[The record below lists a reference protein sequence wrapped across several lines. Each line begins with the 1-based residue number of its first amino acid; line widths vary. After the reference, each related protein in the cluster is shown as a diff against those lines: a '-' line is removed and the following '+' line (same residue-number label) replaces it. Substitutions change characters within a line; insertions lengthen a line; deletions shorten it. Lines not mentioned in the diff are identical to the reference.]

1 MSYRFGK
8 TVVIALGGSV
18 MYPEDIDWQFL
29 RRFRA
34 FVRGFARQGTRFV
47 IVTGGGRLARTFQE
61 AAGKIARVTDED
73 KDWLGIHAT
82 RANAHL
88 LRSVFR
94 EVADPTVID
103 TREKVRRPRY
113 AVTVASGWRP
123 GWSTDYIAL
132 RIAADLGLKE
142 AVIAG
147 KPDRVY
153 DKDFTKHKNAK
164 AYSEMSWREYRRLVP
179 SKWKPGLHAPVDPI
193 GAKLA
198 HKEGLAAIVVSGKNL
213 KNLGELLRGREFI
226 GTIIKN

>member
-34 FVRGFARQGTRFV
+34 FVRGFARRGTRFV
-47 IVTGGGRLARTFQE
+47 IVTGGGCLARTFQE
-61 AAGKIARVTDED
+61 AAGKVAQVTDED

-88 LRSVFR
+88 LRIVFR
-94 EVADPTVID
+94 EVADPAVID
-103 TREKVRRPRY
+103 TREKVRMPRY

-153 DKDFTKHKNAK
+153 DKDFMKHKGAK
-164 AYSEMSWREYRRLVP
+164 AYSAMSWKEYRRLVP
-179 SKWKPGLHAPVDPI
+179 SKWKPGLHAPVDPV

-213 KNLGELLRGREFI
+213 KNLGTMLRGKEFT

>member
-34 FVRGFARQGTRFV
+34 FVRGFARRGTRFI

-61 AAGKIARVTDED
+61 AAGKIAQVTDED

-88 LRSVFR
+88 LRTVFR
-94 EVADPTVID
+94 EVADPAVINE
-103 TREKVRRPRY
+103 RGKVRKPRY
-113 AVTVASGWRP
+113 PVTVASGWRP

-153 DKDFTKHKNAK
+153 DKDFTKHKDAK
-164 AYSEMSWREYRRLVP
+164 AYSAMSWKEYRRLVP
-179 SKWKPGLHAPVDPI
+179 SKWKPGLHAPVDPV

-213 KNLGELLRGREFI
+213 KNLGTMLRGKEFT